1 MEGWIVVGATIF
13 GLPWV
18 FWKGYSSLTSKI
30 NGVGS
35 RVGALEKK
43 DHEREGKMQAMES
56 TLGMVS
62 IDLGVVRERLARV
75 EKGVEGMNEHITEMK
90 LEILGAIGD
99 LKQNALRE
107 ESRVR
112 ERIVRLETVAD
123 IEKKLGRKIDLDE

>member
-1 MEGWIVVGATIF
+1 
-13 GLPWV
+13 
-18 FWKGYSSLTSKI
+18 
-30 NGVGS
+30 
-35 RVGALEKK
+35 
-43 DHEREGKMQAMES
+43 MQAMES